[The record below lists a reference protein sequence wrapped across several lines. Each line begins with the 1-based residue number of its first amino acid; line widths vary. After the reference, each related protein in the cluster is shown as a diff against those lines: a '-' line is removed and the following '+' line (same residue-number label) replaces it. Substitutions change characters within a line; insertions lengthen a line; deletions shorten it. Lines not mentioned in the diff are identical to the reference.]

1 MKSEKTFQVDRIKL
15 LNQYLEKS
23 PDDAFLNHAL
33 ALEYI
38 KAGKDEQAISLF
50 ENLLKDH
57 PDYVGSYY
65 HLGKA
70 LERKSQQ
77 DKAIEIYEKGMQI
90 ATKLKDQHA
99 KSELQAAYDDLMY

>member
-1 MKSEKTFQVDRIKL
+1 MDRIL
-15 LNQYLEKS
+15 LLKQYLEKS

-38 KAGKDEQAISLF
+38 KINKDSEAIQCF
-50 ENLLKDH
+50 ETLLNQH

-70 LERKSQQ
+70 LERAGFNHRAEK
-77 DKAIEIYEKGMQI
+77 IYEKGIKVASQ
-90 ATKLKDQHA
+90 LKDQHA
-99 KSELQAAYDDLMY
+99 RAELQAAYDDLMY